1 GIVYG
6 REAFSLAKEFN
17 IPVDEAQRW
26 IDAWMDTYSEA
37 ARFIAWCRNAPIRK
51 KDLCTVFGRMKR
63 FGVVGLDNL
72 QALQNESANFPH
84 QSTAS
89 DIMLETA
96 IIVHRPLV
104 QRWDA
109 HIWNE
114 LYDAIYFEVDAN
126 NTKLQELIPYV
137 QGVITQVPINRGL
150 TRVPFL
156 GDAKVG
162 FSWGKMFDW
171 KGSIEATIK

>member
-1 GIVYG
+1 
-6 REAFSLAKEFN
+6 
-17 IPVDEAQRW
+17 
-26 IDAWMDTYSEA
+26 
-37 ARFIAWCRNAPIRK
+37 
-51 KDLCTVFGRMKR
+51 
-63 FGVVGLDNL
+63 
-72 QALQNESANFPH
+72 LQNESANFPH